1 MVSMFWGAAAGVVTA
16 FEVRRK
22 VWVAPLGLRALFALV
37 LASETSNVHS
47 CAESRW
53 KWHGA

>member
-1 MVSMFWGAAAGVVTA
+1 MVWGAAEGVVTA

-22 VWVAPLGLRALFALV
+22 VWVAPLGLRALFALM
-37 LASETSNVHS
+37 LASETSKVQS
-47 CAESRW
+47 CAEPRW

>member
-1 MVSMFWGAAAGVVTA
+1 MFWGAAAGVVTA

-22 VWVAPLGLRALFALV
+22 VWVAPLGLRALFGLV